1 LLVVLLFEVVSH
13 GDGGS
18 GVSLLELAGL
28 GAHVETYVGH
38 LVSFVVSI
46 ASHHNCALK
55 LIDNGF
61 MELYL
66 LWWLVGVAGP
76 PLSKP
81 VHLLV
86 DELEAVVDGKILG
99 YVVNDEVEASLEYPR

>member
-1 LLVVLLFEVVSH
+1 M
-13 GDGGS
+13 
-18 GVSLLELAGL
+18 LELAGL
-28 GAHVETYVGH
+28 RAHIETYVGN

-46 ASHHNCALK
+46 ASHHNCAFE

-66 LWWLVGVAGP
+66 LWWLVSVAGP
-76 PLSKP
+76 SLCKP

-86 DELEAVVDGKILG
+86 DELEAVVDGKILR
-99 YVVNDEVEASLEYPR
+99 YVVDDEVEASLEYPR